1 MSLHL
6 RIPIILRPLPRPPC
20 RFVDVE
26 PPRAE
31 TGPAPERSPVRARF
45 DSPDGVSTLSV
56 MVRNAQTVKPSLI
69 QVNVMLGSSEGGE
82 GQLLPREEETGQLL
96 PRERGRFGSGW
107 VLPVM
112 TDGIRIAGWPKHGD
126 DVKTGGP

>member
-69 QVNVMLGSSEGGE
+69 QVRVMLGSSEGGE
-82 GQLLPREEETGQLL
+82 GRSAPPEGRGGRSA
-96 PRERGRFGSGW
+96 PAKER
-107 VLPVM
+107 
-112 TDGIRIAGWPKHGD
+112 
-126 DVKTGGP
+126 

>member
-1 MSLHL
+1 MPEFAVLRVQDQVPRGASSCAPLCACLPMSLHL
-6 RIPIILRPLPRPPC
+6 RIPIILHPLPRPLC

-69 QVNVMLGSSEGGE
+69 QVNVMLGSSEGG
-82 GQLLPREEETGQLL
+82 GGRSAPAQG
-96 PRERGRFGSGW
+96 ERTCRPWLG
-107 VLPVM
+107 
-112 TDGIRIAGWPKHGD
+112 AAQGD
-126 DVKTGGP
+126 